1 MSDDKQNRGPAD
13 RARINMS
20 EDYEVQYWTRE
31 LGITRDE
38 LQRAVDNAGNTAESV
53 RRYLES

>member
-38 LQRAVDNAGNTAESV
+38 LQRAVDNAGNAAESV